1 METVLFASPQEITI
15 STIVGGNVDVDKYN
29 MHISDTQVF
38 TIKPLLG
45 SLLYDKIV
53 ADVVADTLTGLYLE
67 LVNNYVKPITKYKSV
82 STFVALNSYSL
93 NNSGLFKNT
102 PKDVQVVSDRATENI
117 SDRYSSMAQM
127 YVTNFYAWIALNKL
141 EEYKE
146 DQNGIKPVTININNG
161 WRYS

>member
-53 ADVVADTLTGLYLE
+53 ADEDVLREVASIEAYTVSCEDMKFSPLITD
-67 LVNNYVKPITKYKSV
+67 VNTQLSIDFFDQMDECGQYAHQD
-82 STFVALNSYSL
+82 FM
-93 NNSGLFKNT
+93 NN
-102 PKDVQVVSDRATENI
+102 E
-117 SDRYSSMAQM
+117 
-127 YVTNFYAWIALNKL
+127 
-141 EEYKE
+141 
-146 DQNGIKPVTININNG
+146 
-161 WRYS
+161 